1 MNILKKVTSVIL
13 SGVMAFGALALA
25 IPASFGRAAA
35 AENENGSSFSSNV
48 TINLTKWYKNTPRF
62 YAQTSAGY
70 SFDAFCVDPSLPP
83 GFSKQKTFGKDSIS
97 SIEDK
102 TVLNILY
109 YGYNGP
115 GVYTENDAFY
125 TGKNSTYAKTPVGAM
140 MFFRNRDNLLP
151 NYSADEYIYTFTH
164 YAVSYAMYG
173 ADKAFGSDPNWDQYN
188 YRNAIPSYVN
198 AIRNNLA
205 NGKLPDK
212 SAFLR
217 AYLINSPN
225 LQNIIFSVYKMR
237 LEFNKASMNPDF
249 TDGNSAYSLDGAEF
263 VLFQN
268 NAEAS
273 EKAVKELP
281 DTEKRREG
289 AMQNADGKLSYIY
302 TNTDGKGY
310 FKNTGYG
317 ENDVD
322 YAIVDIDN
330 YRVIEYKPPVGYEVN
345 NNSYRYVDSGRIDEN
360 GFPVYV
366 VDSAFED
373 KNGTPSFP
381 NMPKMALKMT
391 KRPSDETITS
401 GNSCYSLEGAVYDI
415 FTDADCTQPFM
426 NGASI
431 ITDSEGNGSY
441 LNGQPVDGQR
451 LWVKETRAPKGFALD
466 TNKYEFTFS
475 GQRDADGY
483 PIYTFTSIEKPET
496 DPITVL
502 LQKYD
507 ATTGKGTNTE
517 KLANAEFTV
526 KFYPAYY
533 FSVEEIGDTQ
543 PLRSWVFK
551 TNANGRI
558 NFSPN
563 YLVSGDDFWYDDFGG
578 ELIPSLP
585 YGTITVQETKAPTGY
600 QINPEIYLAN
610 IDDTS
615 GNISW
620 RTTNENIDANVL
632 QVAEAQDNGG
642 LAIYKTASDNIVA
655 GIWFRV
661 SAEGY
666 SKTFCT
672 DQNGLII
679 NDELSNLSVDRE
691 YTIEELGDMRAPG
704 RFVFPKRY
712 GTKPAP
718 VTVRLKSGTTTS
730 VYFRNECIPS
740 ELNVIKTSDDNRNRG
755 IYFSVTDSKGTQ
767 YPLLV
772 TDNTGKA
779 QIKNLPVYDRSDM
792 PITYTVTELGYY
804 VSEGVYTIPDRY
816 AKPEPQSFT
825 LLDDSA
831 DAVKSVMFHNSVVVG
846 SVSLS
851 KRNKMGI
858 ERAGS
863 QWALFTKDNQ
873 QIMFNQIGNGRYV
886 QSENGKTVTLTTD
899 STGCLKISELPYGD
913 YYFMEVQ
920 APKGYLPYG
929 EKIDFTISGEEKDV
943 SLTVTD
949 NFAVMYNTGSIG
961 TAPIYIAGAA
971 ALTFV
976 GVAFCIYRI
985 LKKKKSIKQ
994 NQNRSEK

>member
-1 MNILKKVTSVIL
+1 MNILKKITSFVL

-25 IPASFGRAAA
+25 VPASFGQAAA
-35 AENENGSSFSSNV
+35 AENKTDSSFSGDV
-48 TINLTKWYKNTPRF
+48 TINLAKWYKNTPRF

-70 SFDAFCVDPSLPP
+70 SVDAFCVDPSLPP
-83 GFSKQKTFGKDSIS
+83 GFSKQKSFSKDLIS
-97 SIEDK
+97 GIEDK

-109 YGYNGP
+109 YGYNAP
-115 GVYTENDAFY
+115 GIYTENDAFY
-125 TGKNSTYAKTPVGAM
+125 TGKNSTYAKTPYGAM

-151 NYSADEYIYTFTH
+151 NYSVEEYIYTFTH

-188 YRNAIPSYVN
+188 YRKAVPSYVS

-217 AYLINSPN
+217 AYLITNPN
-225 LQNIIFSVYKMR
+225 QQNIIFPVYKMR

-268 NAEAS
+268 NADAA

-302 TNTDGKGY
+302 TNADGKGY
-310 FKNTGYG
+310 FKNTGYDKD
-317 ENDVD
+317 DVD

-330 YRVIEYKPPVGYEVN
+330 YSVIEYKSPVGYSIN
-345 NNSYRYVDSGRIDEN
+345 NNAYRYVDSGRIDEN
-360 GFPVYV
+360 GFPIYV
-366 VDSAFED
+366 VDSSFED

-381 NMPKMALKMT
+381 NMPKMVLKMT

-401 GNSCYSLEGAVYDI
+401 GNTCYSLEGAVYHI

-431 ITDSEGNGSY
+431 TTDSEGNGSY

-451 LWVKETRAPKGFALD
+451 LWVKETQAPKGFALD

-533 FSVEEIGDTQ
+533 YSVEEIGDTQ

-551 TNANGRI
+551 TNANGVIQFHERDK
-558 NFSPN
+558 
-563 YLVSGDDFWYDDFGG
+563 LSGDEFWYDEIGG
-578 ELIPSLP
+578 DLIPSLP

-666 SKTFCT
+666 SKDFYT
-672 DQNGLII
+672 DKNGLII
-679 NDELSNLSVDRE
+679 NDELSNLPVDRE
-691 YTIEELGDMRAPG
+691 YTIEELGERRANG
-704 RFVFPKRY
+704 RYYFPRRY
-712 GTKPAP
+712 GTKPDP
-718 VTVRLKSGTTTS
+718 VTVRLQAGTTTP

-755 IYFSVTDSKGTQ
+755 VYFSVTDSQGTQ

-772 TDNTGKA
+772 TDKTGKA

-804 VSEGVYTIPDRY
+804 VSEGVYSIPDRY

-851 KRNKMGI
+851 KRSKSGSGLI
-858 ERAGS
+858 GS

-873 QIMFNQIGNGRYV
+873 QVAFVQMGIGRYL
-886 QSENGKTVTLTTD
+886 QRDSGTIATLSTD
-899 STGCLKISELPYGD
+899 STGNIKISELPYGD
-913 YYFMEVQ
+913 YYFMEIQ
-920 APKGYLPYG
+920 APTGYMPYG
-929 EKIDFTISGEEKDV
+929 EKLYFTVSDEEKEV

-949 NFAVMYNTGSIG
+949 NVVVMYNTGSIG

-976 GVAFCIYRI
+976 GAAIFVYRI

>member
-1 MNILKKVTSVIL
+1 MNILKKITSFVL

-25 IPASFGRAAA
+25 VPASFGQAAA
-35 AENENGSSFSSNV
+35 AENKTDSSFSSDV
-48 TINLTKWYKNTPRF
+48 TINLAKWYKNTPRF

-70 SFDAFCVDPSLPP
+70 SVDAFCVDPSLPP
-83 GFSKQKTFGKDSIS
+83 GFSKQKSFSKDLIS
-97 SIEDK
+97 GIEDK

-109 YGYNGP
+109 YGYNAP
-115 GVYTENDAFY
+115 GIYTENDAFY
-125 TGKNSTYAKTPVGAM
+125 TGKNSTYAKTPYGAM

-151 NYSADEYIYTFTH
+151 NYSVEEYIYTFTH

-188 YRNAIPSYVN
+188 YRKAVPSYVS

-217 AYLINSPN
+217 AYLITNPN
-225 LQNIIFSVYKMR
+225 LQNIIFPVYKMR

-268 NAEAS
+268 NADAA

-281 DTEKRREG
+281 ETEKRREG

-302 TNTDGKGY
+302 TNADGKGY
-310 FKNTGYG
+310 FKNTGYDKD
-317 ENDVD
+317 DVD

-330 YRVIEYKPPVGYEVN
+330 YSVIEYKSPVGYSIN
-345 NNSYRYVDSGRIDEN
+345 NNAYRYVDSGRIDEN
-360 GFPVYV
+360 GFPIYV

-401 GNSCYSLEGAVYDI
+401 GNTCYSLEGAVYHI

-431 ITDSEGNGSY
+431 TTDSEGNGSY
-441 LNGQPVDGQR
+441 LNGQTVDGQR
-451 LWVKETRAPKGFALD
+451 LWVKETQAPKGFALD

-526 KFYPAYY
+526 KFYPSYY
-533 FSVEEIGDTQ
+533 YSVEEIGDTQ

-551 TNANGRI
+551 TNKNGKIQFDERDK
-558 NFSPN
+558 
-563 YLVSGDDFWYDDFGG
+563 VSGDEFWYDEGYPT
-578 ELIPSLP
+578 IP

-610 IDDTS
+610 IDDTN

-632 QVAEAQDNGG
+632 QVAEAQGNGG

-666 SKTFCT
+666 SKDFYT
-672 DQNGLII
+672 DKNGLII
-679 NDELSNLSVDRE
+679 NDELSNLPVDRE
-691 YTIEELGDMRAPG
+691 YTIEELGERRANG
-704 RFVFPKRY
+704 RYYFPRRY
-712 GTKPAP
+712 GTKPDP
-718 VTVRLKSGTTTS
+718 VTVRLQAGTTTP

-740 ELNVIKTSDDNRNRG
+740 ELNVIKTSDDNRIRS

-846 SVSLS
+846 SVSLN
-851 KRNKMGI
+851 KRTKSGSGL
-858 ERAGS
+858 AGS

-873 QIMFNQIGNGRYV
+873 QVAFAQMGIGRYL
-886 QSENGKTVTLTTD
+886 QTDSGTIATLSTD
-899 STGCLKISELPYGD
+899 STGYIKISSLPYGD

-920 APKGYLPYG
+920 APTGYMPYG
-929 EKIDFTISGEEKDV
+929 EKLYFTVSDEEKEV

-949 NFAVMYNTGSIG
+949 NVAVMYNTGSIG

-976 GVAFCIYRI
+976 GAAIFVYRI

>member
-1 MNILKKVTSVIL
+1 MNILKKITSFVL

-25 IPASFGRAAA
+25 VPVSFGQAAA
-35 AENENGSSFSSNV
+35 AENKTDSSFSGDV
-48 TINLTKWYKNTPRF
+48 TINLAKWYKNTPRF

-70 SFDAFCVDPSLPP
+70 SVDAFCVDPSLPP
-83 GFSKQKTFGKDSIS
+83 GFSKQKSFSKDLIS
-97 SIEDK
+97 GIEDK

-109 YGYNGP
+109 YGYNAP
-115 GVYTENDAFY
+115 GIYTENDAFY
-125 TGKNSTYAKTPVGAM
+125 TGKNSTYAKTPYGAM

-151 NYSADEYIYTFTH
+151 NYSVEEYIYTFTH

-188 YRNAIPSYVN
+188 YRKAVPSYVS

-217 AYLINSPN
+217 AYLITNPN
-225 LQNIIFSVYKMR
+225 QQNIIFPVYKMR

-268 NAEAS
+268 NADAA

-302 TNTDGKGY
+302 TNADGKGY
-310 FKNTGYG
+310 FKNTGYDKD
-317 ENDVD
+317 DVD

-330 YRVIEYKPPVGYEVN
+330 YSVIEYKSPVGYSIN
-345 NNSYRYVDSGRIDEN
+345 NNAYRYVDSGRIDEN
-360 GFPVYV
+360 GFPIYV

-381 NMPKMALKMT
+381 NMPKMVLKMT

-401 GNSCYSLEGAVYDI
+401 GNTCYSLEGAVYHI

-431 ITDSEGNGSY
+431 TTDSEGNGNY

-451 LWVKETRAPKGFALD
+451 LWVKETQAPKGFALD

-533 FSVEEIGDTQ
+533 YSVEEIGDTQ

-551 TNANGRI
+551 TNANGVIQFHERDK
-558 NFSPN
+558 
-563 YLVSGDDFWYDDFGG
+563 LSGDEFWYDEIGG
-578 ELIPSLP
+578 DLIPSLP

-666 SKTFCT
+666 SKDFYT
-672 DQNGLII
+672 DKNGLIV
-679 NDELSNLSVDRE
+679 NDELSNLPVDRE
-691 YTIEELGDMRAPG
+691 YTIEELGEARPNG
-704 RFVFPKRY
+704 RYHFPRRY
-712 GTKPAP
+712 GTKPDP
-718 VTVRLKSGTTTS
+718 VTVRLQAGTTTS

-740 ELNVIKTSDDNRNRG
+740 ELNIIKTSDDNRIRS

-772 TDNTGKA
+772 TDKTGKA
-779 QIKNLPVYDRSDM
+779 QLKNLPVYDRSDM

-804 VSEGVYTIPDRY
+804 VSEGVYSIPDRY

-858 ERAGS
+858 ELAGS

-976 GVAFCIYRI
+976 GAAFCIYRI

>member
-1 MNILKKVTSVIL
+1 MNILKKITSFVL

-25 IPASFGRAAA
+25 VPVSFGQAAA
-35 AENENGSSFSSNV
+35 AENKTDSSFSGDV
-48 TINLTKWYKNTPRF
+48 TINLAKWYKNTPRF

-70 SFDAFCVDPSLPP
+70 SVDAFCVDPSLPP
-83 GFSKQKTFGKDSIS
+83 GFSKQKRFSKDLIS
-97 SIEDK
+97 GIEDK

-109 YGYNGP
+109 YGYNAP
-115 GVYTENDAFY
+115 GIYTENDAFY
-125 TGKNSTYAKTPVGAM
+125 TGKNSTYAKTPYGAM

-151 NYSADEYIYTFTH
+151 NYSVEEYIYTFTH

-188 YRNAIPSYVN
+188 YRKAVPSYVS

-217 AYLINSPN
+217 AYLITNPN
-225 LQNIIFSVYKMR
+225 QQNIIFPVYKMR

-268 NAEAS
+268 NADAA
-273 EKAVKELP
+273 EKAVKESP
-281 DTEKRREG
+281 ETEKRREG

-302 TNTDGKGY
+302 TNADGKGY
-310 FKNTGYG
+310 FKNTGYDKD
-317 ENDVD
+317 DVD

-330 YRVIEYKPPVGYEVN
+330 YSVIEYKSPVGYSIN
-345 NNSYRYVDSGRIDEN
+345 NNAYRYVDSGRIDEN
-360 GFPVYV
+360 GFPIYV

-401 GNSCYSLEGAVYDI
+401 GNTCYSLEGAVYHI

-426 NGASI
+426 NGASFT
-431 ITDSEGNGSY
+431 TDSEGNGSY

-451 LWVKETRAPKGFALD
+451 LWVKETQAPKGFALD

-533 FSVEEIGDTQ
+533 YSVEEIGDTQ

-563 YLVSGDDFWYDDFGG
+563 YLVSGDDFWLDEGY
-578 ELIPSLP
+578 PSLP

-666 SKTFCT
+666 SKDFYT
-672 DQNGLII
+672 DKNGLII
-679 NDELSNLSVDRE
+679 NDELSNLPVDRE
-691 YTIEELGDMRAPG
+691 YTIEELGEARPNG
-704 RFVFPKRY
+704 RYHFPRRY
-712 GTKPAP
+712 GTKPDP
-718 VTVRLKSGTTTS
+718 VTVRLQAGTTTS

-740 ELNVIKTSDDNRNRG
+740 ELNIIKTSDDNRIRS

-772 TDNTGKA
+772 TDKTGKA
-779 QIKNLPVYDRSDM
+779 QLKNLPVYDRSDM
-792 PITYTVTELGYY
+792 PITYTVTELGFY
-804 VSEGVYTIPDRY
+804 VSEGVYSIPDRY

-851 KRNKMGI
+851 KRSKSGSGLI
-858 ERAGS
+858 GS

-873 QIMFNQIGNGRYV
+873 QVAFVQMGNGRYL
-886 QSENGKTVTLTTD
+886 QRDSGTIATLSTD
-899 STGCLKISELPYGD
+899 STGNIKISELPYGD

-920 APKGYLPYG
+920 APTGYMPYG
-929 EKIDFTISGEEKDV
+929 EKLFFTVSDEEKEV

-949 NFAVMYNTGSIG
+949 NVVVMYNTGSIG

-976 GVAFCIYRI
+976 GAAIFVYRI